1 MQNFVKKLGI
11 LPWLLLGPLLAAIA
25 VGSVVRITDTWPFEP
40 NLNRDLVR
48 AIETE
53 TATAVD
59 IMEVVIPESLVAF
72 LFSVALFVLGLAMP
86 LVYLLNQRFFR
97 RTPTAFDVSR
107 QSLAIGGWAALSMM
121 FHMNRVL
128 SLALVLLIGF
138 VIFLFEFV
146 ILVRLHARRN
156 LEFDDAT
163 KEEEEEEEEQQEEV
177 ELAAK

>member
-1 MQNFVKKLGI
+1 MQDFFKKVGI
-11 LPWLLLGPLLAAIA
+11 LPWLILGPILCALAI
-25 VGSVVRITDTWPFEP
+25 GSLVNITNSWPFEP

-53 TATAVD
+53 SALAVD

-72 LFSVALFVLGLAMP
+72 LFSIALGVLGLAMP
-86 LVYLLNQRFFR
+86 FVYLLNRRIFR
-97 RTPTAFDVSR
+97 RPPTAFDVSR
-107 QSLAIGGWAALSMM
+107 QSLAIGGWVALSLM

-128 SLALVLLIGF
+128 SVALVLLIGF

-156 LEFDDAT
+156 LDLDFDD
-163 KEEEEEEEEQQEEV
+163 EEEA
-177 ELAAK
+177 ELAAE